1 MVAEEVVE
9 EDHLITVA
17 EDLEEEEVVVEVLE
31 TVVSKTKDLLNES
44 SLLDTFFIRPKSS
57 LLLSVKY

>member
-57 LLLSVKY
+57 LLLSVK